1 MVTPVSQIL
10 PGEQPIETSQLADLG
25 GYHLEEPARAALLA
39 HRWPG
44 NLRELSNVLR
54 YAVALCHEPDAADP
68 GSAQVIALSHLPDA
82 LQSAAAGD
90 AQDTPATPALSAPH
104 AAARSESA
112 DPEALAQLLA
122 QCQGNVSEVARL
134 LGVNRS
140 TVHRRI
146 QRMLGQRQVRWGDR
160 G

>member
-1 MVTPVSQIL
+1 MQTRHQGTQWV
-10 PGEQPIETSQLADLG
+10 GALAGALAL
-25 GYHLEEPARAALLA
+25 HAAALWLLQ
-39 HRWPG
+39 HRPTTP
-44 NLRELSNVLR
+44 L
-54 YAVALCHEPDAADP
+54 
-68 GSAQVIALSHLPDA
+68 QV
-82 LQSAAAGD
+82 
-90 AQDTPATPALSAPH
+90 TAPH

-146 QRMLGQRQVRWGDR
+146 QRMLGQRQVHWGD
-160 G
+160 GG